1 MTTLSYEIFPP
12 KSQVGKDN
20 LIRTIAELKKLDPKF
35 ISVTCSNKETNF
47 VQKTI
52 GVTDYVQNQCDI
64 SAMVHLPAWYLN
76 KKDVDQI
83 LYDLCKRHI
92 NQVLVLRGDTR
103 KNLKKKGDFEHA
115 SDLISYIRQNYPDF
129 HITGACYPEKHPESL
144 NMVEEIQHLKFKV
157 NSGCDQI
164 ITQFFLDNH
173 YYYHFRELCAIAK
186 INIPIIAGIMPV
198 TNTRQITRILKTSTV
213 KIPEKF
219 KKIWTKYHDN
229 PSVLNEIG
237 ITYAI
242 DQIVDLVT
250 NDVDKIHLYTM
261 NRFKTAHKIK
271 SNIGS
276 LLK

>member
-1 MTTLSYEIFPP
+1 MIPDVTPNGVFYLPP
-12 KSQVGKDN
+12 
-20 LIRTIAELKKLDPKF
+20 
-35 ISVTCSNKETNF
+35 
-47 VQKTI
+47 
-52 GVTDYVQNQCDI
+52 
-64 SAMVHLPAWYLN
+64 
-76 KKDVDQI
+76 
-83 LYDLCKRHI
+83 
-92 NQVLVLRGDTR
+92 
-103 KNLKKKGDFEHA
+103 
-115 SDLISYIRQNYPDF
+115 
-129 HITGACYPEKHPESL
+129 TGWLTSFYNPP
-144 NMVEEIQHLKFKV
+144 
-157 NSGCDQI
+157 
-164 ITQFFLDNH
+164 
-173 YYYHFRELCAIAK
+173 FRELCAIAK

>member
-1 MTTLSYEIFPP
+1 
-12 KSQVGKDN
+12 
-20 LIRTIAELKKLDPKF
+20 
-35 ISVTCSNKETNF
+35 
-47 VQKTI
+47 
-52 GVTDYVQNQCDI
+52 
-64 SAMVHLPAWYLN
+64 
-76 KKDVDQI
+76 
-83 LYDLCKRHI
+83 
-92 NQVLVLRGDTR
+92 
-103 KNLKKKGDFEHA
+103 
-115 SDLISYIRQNYPDF
+115 
-129 HITGACYPEKHPESL
+129 
-144 NMVEEIQHLKFKV
+144 
-157 NSGCDQI
+157 
-164 ITQFFLDNH
+164 
-173 YYYHFRELCAIAK
+173 
-186 INIPIIAGIMPV
+186 MPV